1 MLLNF
6 PKKRVPGERR
16 KQTCLP
22 ERRHVCLAK
31 VSGVSLGQ
39 VKRAKTIRKGKGGV
53 FWGVAPGKLNTIHVP
68 WSNSGL

>member
-1 MLLNF
+1 M
-6 PKKRVPGERR
+6 
-16 KQTCLP
+16 
-22 ERRHVCLAK
+22 AK

-53 FWGVAPGKLNTIHVP
+53 FWGVAPGKLNTVHVP